1 METINC
7 PSCEAQNT
15 IADDACKQCGESLAV
30 AKLQHSIDEISKATA
45 KMRELTTPR
54 KSFYSFNGCGTMLLD
69 YRALTDGTFEATRWV
84 TIIGLPI
91 IPLEA
96 YVIEPESQEHTYG
109 RETSKFSI
117 VRKTSLSLARIVRTY
132 GLAVVALLPIIIG
145 SLNSSWINRTL
156 GGPLAALAML
166 LAIVWGGYLIFF
178 RMKNDSKAYNK
189 KLARKSEQS
198 V

>member
-1 METINC
+1 MEPINC
-7 PSCEAQNT
+7 PSCNAQNST
-15 IADDACKQCGESLAV
+15 TDDSCKQCGESLAA
-30 AKLQHSIDEISKATA
+30 AKFQHSIDEINKATA
-45 KMRELTTPR
+45 KMRDLATPR

-69 YRALTDGTFEATRWV
+69 YRALADGTFEAIRWV

-91 IPLEA
+91 IPLAA

-132 GLAVVALLPIIIG
+132 GLVVIALLPIIIG
-145 SLNSSWINRTL
+145 SQHSRWMNHTL

-166 LAIVWGGYLIFF
+166 LSVVWGGYLIFF
-178 RMKNDSKAYNK
+178 RLKNDSQAYKKKAD
-189 KLARKSEQS
+189 A
-198 V
+198 

>member
-7 PSCEAQNT
+7 PSCNVQNT
-15 IADDACKQCGESLAV
+15 TADDACKQCGESLAA
-30 AKLQHSIDEISKATA
+30 AKLQHSIDEINKATA

-54 KSFYSFNGCGTMLLD
+54 KSFYSINGCGTMLLD
-69 YRALTDGTFEATRWV
+69 YRALSDGTFEAVRWV

-117 VRKTSLSLARIVRTY
+117 VRKTSLSLARIFRTY
-132 GLAVVALLPIIIG
+132 GLAVVALLPIVVG

-178 RMKNDSKAYNK
+178 RLKNDSKAYK
-189 KLARKSEQS
+189 KKPTHKSAHS